1 MKLLVFGRTGQVGH
15 EILRRRPADM
25 DVLGLG
31 RAEVDVGSDR
41 EAVVA
46 AIRGGGWDV
55 VVNATAHTAVDK
67 AESEPELAMA
77 INRDGPA
84 WMAAAC
90 ADLGIPLIHLSTDY
104 VFDGSK
110 AGAYVEEDPVR
121 PLGAYGVS
129 KEAGERAVRD
139 ALPRHVILR
148 TSWVFGAHGRNFVK
162 TMLRL
167 GEERP
172 ELGIVADQVGCPTAA
187 ADIADTVLAI
197 ARRVAGSPANALEGG
212 APWGTYHYSGAPCTS
227 WHGFATAIF
236 DLRREITGAAPPALR
251 AISTSDY
258 PTPARR
264 PANSELDCSKLR
276 ARFGIGPADWR
287 ASLAEVLNEL
297 LTARET
303 QR

>member
-15 EILRRRPADM
+15 EILRRHPAD
-25 DVLGLG
+25 VEVVGLG

-41 EAVVA
+41 A
-46 AIRGGGWDV
+46 AIASAIREGGWDV

-67 AESEPELAMA
+67 AESEPDLAMA

-84 WMAAAC
+84 WMAEAC
-90 ADLGIPLIHLSTDY
+90 AEAGIPLVHLSTDY

-110 AGAYVEEDPVR
+110 TGAYVEDDPVQ

-129 KEAGERAVRD
+129 KEAGERAVRE
-139 ALPRHVILR
+139 ALPHHVILR

-187 ADIADTVLAI
+187 ADIADTVLAV
-197 ARRVAGSPANALEGG
+197 ARRIAGRPENT
-212 APWGTYHYSGAPCTS
+212 PWGTYHYSGAPRTS
-227 WHGFATAIF
+227 WHGFAAAIF
-236 DLRREITGAAPPALR
+236 DIRREITGAAPPALR
-251 AISTSDY
+251 AIATSDY